1 MTLWQSSRAQLV
13 TATAAAI
20 GLPFYLGLVHT
31 PVAQF
36 FLYSGVAGTAMA
48 TGEYAMSP
56 EYRDDGL
63 RVFVADVAVWA
74 VVVGALGAVSYLIA
88 LVF

>member
-1 MTLWQSSRAQLV
+1 MTLWQGSKAQLV

-31 PVAQF
+31 PVSQA
-36 FLYSGVAGTAMA
+36 LYISGVAGAAMA

-56 EYRDDGL
+56 IKGDGL
-63 RVFVADVAVWA
+63 KLFLAEVAIWALAVGLI
-74 VVVGALGAVSYLIA
+74 GAIAYLIA
-88 LVF
+88 LIF